1 MDNIEIINALNLI
14 DLSSYPYNVVNTLV
28 SQFHPKMLRVT
39 ISPGQVIERMRP
51 DIGVFERKDVS
62 YRPAEQNVKPQRATL
77 PLKTAFYGTLCH
89 EEESLGNMRYIALL
103 EASQLYK
110 IGITTNGTEYYTLS
124 RWITNQPLKLAVC
137 VHESVF
143 NGNNNKLL
151 VMSKHEWL
159 KGKSFL
165 DNPLQFDEYSS
176 FVTQQF
182 AKPVTYDY
190 EYIIS
195 ATIAEK
201 LMYASNVDGVMYP
214 SVQAA
219 GEYGMNVAIR
229 PDVADEKLV
238 LTDIHE
244 MKYEQEAGI
253 GNLRFSK
260 KGMAV
265 EMDSHGIKRWKY
277 TEML

>member
-77 PLKTAFYGTLCH
+77 PLKTAFYGTLCQ

-103 EASQLYK
+103 EASKLYK
-110 IGITTNGTEYYTLS
+110 LGITTNGTEYYTLS

-265 EMDSHGIKRWKY
+265 EMDAHGIKRWKY
-277 TEML
+277 DY